1 MNVPAR
7 LTRIGCLLLR
17 EREDGV
23 EPHVQRAL
31 LDLALAHSPRVENA
45 GPGLVY
51 LDLAGLGR
59 LFGSD
64 AEIGRRLQGGAAE
77 RGLSVRVGI
86 GGSRACAHLAARW
99 GDGVTIV
106 PPGQEATT
114 LASAPL
120 SLLGCSEDTAA
131 LLRRWGLRTLGELA
145 ALPATSLHE
154 RLGAE
159 GLHLRELARG
169 DDPRPLLPWEPPPVV
184 EESVDLGWEVESF
197 EALIEIVARLTT
209 RACAALTR
217 GELEV
222 DRIEWTCRLADRSE
236 HAGAIT
242 PAVPT
247 REPAGVIALVR
258 GALESRRPPAGVTGL
273 TLRVHP
279 VRVPLVQGAFDRS
292 PRPNARALAETLA
305 KLAALVGA
313 GHVGMPMLSDSHRP
327 DATSVQPFP
336 LRGLEGRAAGL
347 PASARGSVLALRRAR
362 PPRPAAVRLTGGRPV
377 HVRSDRLAGTIVASA
392 GPWRSSGEWWRET
405 GWGGDEWDVELADGT
420 LCRIGHDGSSWS
432 LEGVYD

>member
-1 MNVPAR
+1 MNAPPRVA
-7 LTRIGCLLLR
+7 RIGCLVLR
-17 EREDGV
+17 EQAEAV
-23 EPHVQRAL
+23 EPPTQRAL

-64 AEIGRRLQGGAAE
+64 ADIGQRLHRGAVE

-86 GGSRACAHLAARW
+86 GASRACAQLAARW

-106 PPGQEATT
+106 PAGEEAAT

-120 SLLGCSEDTAA
+120 SVLGCSDDTAA

-145 ALPATSLHE
+145 ALPAASLHE

-159 GLHLRELARG
+159 GLRLHELARG
-169 DDPRPLLPWEPPPVV
+169 DDPRPLLPWEAPPVL
-184 EESVDLGWEVESF
+184 EESVELGWEVEGF
-197 EALIEIVARLTT
+197 EALIQIVARLTA
-209 RACAALTR
+209 RACAALER
-217 GELEV
+217 QELDV
-222 DRIEWTCRLADRSE
+222 DRIEWTCRLADRTE
-236 HAGAIT
+236 HAGAVT

-247 REPAGVIALVR
+247 REPAGVTALVR
-258 GALESRRPPAGVTGL
+258 GALESRRPSAGVTGV

-279 VRVPLVQGAFDRS
+279 VRVPLVQAAFDR
-292 PRPNARALAETLA
+292 PAWPNARALAETLA
-305 KLAALVGA
+305 KLAALVGS
-313 GHVGMPMLSDSHRP
+313 GHVGMPVLLDSHRP
-327 DATSVQPFP
+327 DAARVQPFP
-336 LRGLEGRAAGL
+336 LRGPETRAPGPATSARAA
-347 PASARGSVLALRRAR
+347 VLALRRTR

-377 HVRSDRLAGTIVASA
+377 HVRSDRLAGAIVASA

-405 GWGGDEWDVELADGT
+405 GWGEDEWDVELADGT
-420 LCRIGHDGSSWS
+420 LCRLGHDGSRWS
-432 LEGVYD
+432 LQGVYD